1 MQAMI
6 YGIGPNPMADDF
18 NDEDDGDFKVS
29 PYNVYVCDKKT
40 WTDEQHCNDS
50 CVDQPMREKLGK
62 AGFAESMESIYEP
75 TVITMTEEQI
85 RQAMEKLKYVYNE
98 DFAKFMESSF
108 G

>member
-6 YGIGPNPMADDF
+6 YGIGPNPMA
-18 NDEDDGDFKVS
+18 EECEEGIVS
-29 PYNVYVCDKKT
+29 PFNVYVCDKQT
-40 WTDEQHCNDS
+40 WEKEQHCNDS
-50 CVDQPMREKLGK
+50 CVDQPMREKLEK

-75 TVITMTEEQI
+75 LDISITEEQI

-98 DFAKFMESSF
+98 DFSKFMESSF